1 MQAAR
6 ARAGA
11 DDADRPLSFVGF
23 LEGDPAAAAALA
35 MGKGGGRGKGK
46 KGAAAA
52 AAAAAAPERKQYRQ
66 ASSEAQLNAVMAT
79 YLAAYNAVVP
89 STLALNLVLFGA
101 ARQHVVRIARCLSQP
116 GGHALLMGVG
126 GSGRRSLSRLAA
138 TMAGCLIVEIDQAK
152 SYSLNDWKEDA
163 KSLMMRAGAEGRP
176 LALILADTSIVH
188 EVMLEGEKEGSS
200 MGGRGGA
207 GLPSLPR
214 NPRAPPQMSTTSST
228 LARCPT
234 SSRPTRSTRSSTR
247 WAQRPRPPPRPCR

>member
-1 MQAAR
+1 MGGKGGVSGATLLPPPQAAYFNDPDVIA
-6 ARAGA
+6 ARGRYGA
-11 DDADRPLSFVGF
+11 DAADRPLSFVGF

-35 MGKGGGRGKGK
+35 IGKGGSKGKGK

-52 AAAAAAPERKQYRQ
+52 AAPAERKQYRQ

-89 STLALNLVLFGA
+89 STQALNLVLFGA

-152 SYSLNDWKEDA
+152 
-163 KSLMMRAGAEGRP
+163 R
-176 LALILADTSIVH
+176 
-188 EVMLEGEKEGSS
+188 
-200 MGGRGGA
+200 
-207 GLPSLPR
+207 
-214 NPRAPPQMSTTSST
+214 
-228 LARCPT
+228 
-234 SSRPTRSTRSSTR
+234 
-247 WAQRPRPPPRPCR
+247 